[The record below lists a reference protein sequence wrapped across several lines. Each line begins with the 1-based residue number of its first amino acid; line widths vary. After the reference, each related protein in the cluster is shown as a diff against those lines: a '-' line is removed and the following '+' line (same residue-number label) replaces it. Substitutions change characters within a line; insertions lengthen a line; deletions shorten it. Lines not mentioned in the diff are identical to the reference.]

1 MVFIVL
7 IMEPVGLKMTR
18 INLIPPKDL
27 NTKHLVAE
35 YREIARLPDNL
46 KKSLNRKTKPFN
58 LTEIPQKYT
67 LGTGHVKFF
76 YDKMLFLQKRFE
88 SLVNEMLRRGYN
100 PNFRDSSI
108 FIPNNTIF
116 YNDYQPTTEA
126 IEINLARI
134 KERNE
139 KRNKSNNEN

>member
-7 IMEPVGLKMTR
+7 ITELVGLKMTR

-108 FIPNNTIF
+108 FIPENPIF
-116 YNDYQPTTEA
+116 FNDYIPNEKE
-126 IEINLARI
+126 IEINRSRI
-134 KERNE
+134 NDRLE
-139 KRNKSNNEN
+139 KMNNRSK